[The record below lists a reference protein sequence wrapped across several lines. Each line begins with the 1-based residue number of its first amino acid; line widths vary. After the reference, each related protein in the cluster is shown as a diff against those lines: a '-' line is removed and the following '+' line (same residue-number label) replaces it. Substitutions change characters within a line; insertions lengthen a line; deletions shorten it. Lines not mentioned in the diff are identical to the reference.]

1 MSEQQIGNR
10 VQSTNPSGGIL
21 KKFKDRRSKDQPVLG
36 AIEAFG
42 GLIYK
47 VNTQDQAEMYV
58 RTTEKLAEYVLTT
71 FGKDMRNLVKYTTER
86 EFTEPEFPSRVLRD
100 TDRLH
105 EVKYKESLAK
115 YHRELDT
122 YNDQKTKVFG
132 VILGQCSPMVKD
144 RLAKNKTFPKVEMDS
159 DVIGLIKMLQEMAF
173 STLGHQEPN
182 WAMVTVL
189 RRLLNLQQH
198 KHDTIQNYYLRFKS
212 QATVLEAQWG
222 IFYPPRLVDSLEE
235 VIENDKTDAQEAILT
250 AIFVSNSDNGRFRSL
265 KERLNNEYLSG
276 TDNYPKTLEQAVNLL
291 TYNQDYGAKVSRSDK
306 HDDIDTGSGFAQK
319 HKKSGKGPKK
329 SNQDDNITDDE
340 NDNTPHRRA
349 RGTSQSTG
357 WSA

>member
-1 MSEQQIGNR
+1 MSETPRGYGDANA
-10 VQSTNPSGGIL
+10 NPSGGIL
-21 KKFKDRRSKDQPVLG
+21 KKFKDRKSKEQPVLG
-36 AIEAFG
+36 AMEAFG
-42 GLIYK
+42 SLIYK

-58 RTTEKLAEYVLTT
+58 RTTEKLSEYVLTT
-71 FGKDMRNLVKYTTER
+71 YGKDMRNLVKYTTER
-86 EFTEPEFPSRVLRD
+86 KFTEPEFPSRVLRE

-144 RLAKNKTFPKVEMDS
+144 RLAKNSAFAKVEMDS
-159 DVIGLIKMLQEMAF
+159 DVIALIKMLQEMAF

-189 RRLLNLQQH
+189 RRLLNLQQY

-212 QATVLEAQWG
+212 QANVLEAQWG
-222 IFYPPRLVDSLEE
+222 SFFPPNMVDSDLQDDELEDRKKE
-235 VIENDKTDAQEAILT
+235 AQEAILT
-250 AIFVSNSDNGRFRSL
+250 AIFVSNADNGRFRAL
-265 KERLNNEYLSG
+265 KDRLNNDYLSG
-276 TDNYPKTLEQAVNLL
+276 NNNYPTSLEQAVNLL
-291 TYNQDYGAKVSRSDK
+291 TYNQDFGARVARMEDK
-306 HDDIDTGSGFAQK
+306 DFETAENFAQK
-319 HKKSGKGPKK
+319 KNKARKAKEK
-329 SNQDDNITDDE
+329 DDTADDA
-340 NDNTPHRRA
+340 TPPRRRTNA
-349 RGTSQSTG
+349 SQSAG

>member
-1 MSEQQIGNR
+1 
-10 VQSTNPSGGIL
+10 
-21 KKFKDRRSKDQPVLG
+21 
-36 AIEAFG
+36 
-42 GLIYK
+42 
-47 VNTQDQAEMYV
+47 
-58 RTTEKLAEYVLTT
+58 
-71 FGKDMRNLVKYTTER
+71 MRNLVKYTTER
-86 EFTEPEFPSRVLRD
+86 EFTEPAFPSRVLRD

-144 RLAKNKTFPKVEMDS
+144 RLAKNKAFPKVEMDS
-159 DVIGLIKMLQEMAF
+159 DVVGLIKMLQEMAF

-189 RRLLNLQQH
+189 RRLLTLQQH

-222 IFYPPRLVDSLEE
+222 IFYPPNLVDTEQEDDES
-235 VIENDKTDAQEAILT
+235 ENHKKDAQEAILT

-329 SNQDDNITDDE
+329 SNEDDDND
-340 NDNTPHRRA
+340 NDNTPPRRGRNTVPSSA
-349 RGTSQSTG
+349 G